1 MFTIQPELPQWTELG
16 EQLAGAEGDSKR
28 DAILGILDSLEHRAE
43 IELRSTASD
52 APRVLALLDAV
63 QTAKKLAHTL
73 FKPVDLSSL

>member
-16 EQLAGAEGDSKR
+16 EQLSGPEGDSKR
-28 DAILGILDSLEHRAE
+28 DAILGILASLEHRAE
-43 IELRSTASD
+43 LELRSTPSD

-63 QTAKKLAHTL
+63 QTAKKLASTL